1 MLVGATACGL
11 DDIVPTPYSGS
22 TPGVELQARV
32 LTSILDAEMPY
43 SPKGQTLILAVVSL
57 LFGAMLFVIASARGR
72 VAFIGLP
79 VFAFGASLVQSQL
92 ALLSF

>member
-1 MLVGATACGL
+1 
-11 DDIVPTPYSGS
+11 
-22 TPGVELQARV
+22 
-32 LTSILDAEMPY
+32 MPY

-79 VFAFGASLVQSQL
+79 VFAFGASLVAITVHG
-92 ALLSF
+92 ALLSFYNIWVGWVGPGFDFLEV